1 MQLSSC
7 QQTIDLMV
15 GKPLDSVA
23 SHPLSLP
30 CLKLM
35 TSQRSFAGLEN
46 AGNTCYMNSSIQC
59 LYRVP
64 EVREALKLYDA
75 SPGNMGTSMNGA
87 HRLTVR
93 LLCLLVHLRP

>member
-1 MQLSSC
+1 ML
-7 QQTIDLMV
+7 V
-15 GKPLDSVA
+15 P
-23 SHPLSLP
+23 
-30 CLKLM
+30 
-35 TSQRSFAGLEN
+35 GLEN

-64 EVREALKLYDA
+64 EVREALKVYDA

-93 LLCLLVHLRP
+93 LLCLPVHLPAVHLRP